1 MTAGVTISTHVL
13 DASVGAPARGVAVTL
28 EHHDGD
34 GEWAA
39 AARGATDSDG
49 RLRFAT
55 EVDAG
60 EWRLTF
66 GTGEYFEARGTE
78 SFYPE
83 VTVTFR
89 VLAGHYHVPLLLSP
103 FAYSTYRGS

>member
-1 MTAGVTISTHVL
+1 VTPGVTISTHVL
-13 DASVGAPARGVAVTL
+13 DASAGIPARGVAVTL
-28 EHHDGD
+28 EQRDRD

-39 AARGATDSDG
+39 AARGSTDEDG
-49 RLRFAT
+49 RLRFGESLAP
-55 EVDAG
+55 G

-66 GTGEYFEARGTE
+66 GTGEYFAARSVE